1 MDDAAEDAIRQFGDQ
16 SGLAVLI
23 EQYALWAVVGFA
35 LLFLRSS
42 IENALAGLAIFL
54 GSDYQENVV
63 CWIQT
68 NGTRRPARISQTGLL
83 STTFYLYEIDEAG
96 VITGGTLLKLPNSE
110 LKSLRI
116 ERPLEKA
123 VSSARRSAAA
133 WYCLPPHQRRSGRL
147 RSWRRHI
154 SSGKRSWT
162 PGATEARY
170 GGQWHH
176 TQARSYRLSSDCP
189 SEPSRHGPRSNC
201 FARPSRTQRDAGR
214 CGSGRRMTFG
224 RASCW
229 CD

>member
-1 MDDAAEDAIRQFGDQ
+1 MDEAAEGAIRQFGEQ
-16 SGLAVLI
+16 SGLIVLV

-116 ERPLEKA
+116 ERPLDHLD
-123 VSSARRSAAA
+123 
-133 WYCLPPHQRRSGRL
+133 LPKPAKQETH
-147 RSWRRHI
+147 
-154 SSGKRSWT
+154 K
-162 PGATEARY
+162 
-170 GGQWHH
+170 
-176 TQARSYRLSSDCP
+176 
-189 SEPSRHGPRSNC
+189 
-201 FARPSRTQRDAGR
+201 
-214 CGSGRRMTFG
+214 
-224 RASCW
+224 
-229 CD
+229 